1 MQELEAGAVAEPHPE
16 LAEAARRESVAG
28 REAHVLVL
36 QSAEDLADPRSVV
49 RIALEVAPVRHDQ
62 PLVRRAVDVVD
73 RPADRRQAAGDEGLA
88 EALGRDR
95 QVRHRGEAT
104 EALAEH
110 APAVHAELLTDVLGV
125 AHDRIR
131 PEVRQVRRPGLRA
144 CRPGSRDRP
153 ASTAPSRAG
162 RATAPGSRRGRASSS
177 RSVDSWVG
185 SPRIPGRPGGTAG
198 TGGRHRPA
206 RPPRG

>member
-28 REAHVLVL
+28 READVLVL
-36 QSAEDLADPRSVV
+36 ESTEDLADPRSIV
-49 RIALEVAPVRHDQ
+49 RVALEVAPVGHDQ

-73 RPADRRQAAGDEGLA
+73 RPADRRQAAGDERLA

-110 APAVHAELLTDVLGV
+110 APAVDAELL
-125 AHDRIR
+125 ADRAR
-131 PEVRQVRRPGLRA
+131 RRARSNRPGNASGTTPGPRA
-144 CRPGSRDRP
+144 CRRGSRDRP
-153 ASTAPSRAG
+153 ASTAPFRAG
-162 RATAPGSRRGRASSS
+162 RAAAPGSRRGRASSS
-177 RSVDSWVG
+177 RSADSWVV
-185 SPRIPGRPGGTAG
+185 SPRNPGRPGGTAG
-198 TGGRHRPA
+198 TAGRRRPA
-206 RPPRG
+206 RRPRG